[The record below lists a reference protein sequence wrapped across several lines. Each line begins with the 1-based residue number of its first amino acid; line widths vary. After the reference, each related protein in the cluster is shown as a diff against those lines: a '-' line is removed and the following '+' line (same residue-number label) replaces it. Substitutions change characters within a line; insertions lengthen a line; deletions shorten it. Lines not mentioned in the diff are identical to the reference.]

1 MVNRPVGPPGEP
13 PLPPVGAMLRGS
25 PSDRSVCAV
34 AAAHSVNNM
43 SANQS
48 ALLASLIA
56 FLLRNEYGTFA
67 GRGDHAERVA
77 GSARR
82 DTCWFFIASEHPPS
96 ATRTTNRD
104 ASRSETTSVQPKVKL
119 ELLLPTTEPRLVAGA
134 EQ

>member
-1 MVNRPVGPPGEP
+1 MVNRPVGPPGCP
-13 PLPPVGAMLRGS
+13 PGPTVGAILRGS

-34 AAAHSVNNM
+34 AAAHSVNSM

-67 GRGDHAERVA
+67 GRGDHFEVGRRFDLKGLALMTERL
-77 GSARR
+77 
-82 DTCWFFIASEHPPS
+82 DPPS

-104 ASRSETTSVQPKVKL
+104 AAA
-119 ELLLPTTEPRLVAGA
+119 PRLQASNPKSN
-134 EQ
+134 